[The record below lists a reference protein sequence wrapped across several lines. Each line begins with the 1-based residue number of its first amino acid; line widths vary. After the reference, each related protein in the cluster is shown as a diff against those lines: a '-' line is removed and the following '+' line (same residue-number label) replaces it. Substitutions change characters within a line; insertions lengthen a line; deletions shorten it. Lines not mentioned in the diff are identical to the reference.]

1 MNAEQRTSGRQPS
14 DQATW
19 LGLPVGNY
27 RLQPPSPF
35 IIITQPESWYSFTV
49 PRRVE
54 GWVDLGIAGKVHT
67 ARAQG
72 CKSQWLCDKHNCP
85 QRDLIPGLRA
95 LQSDMLL
102 LDHCDLLCFPVY
114 PRTYIHTHILII
126 ISAPPYYIVSAD
138 NCVVKRQYVES
149 CCMLQLNCISLTRWS
164 HWFSSRY
171 QNMHLFYTSLCQ

>member
-1 MNAEQRTSGRQPS
+1 VLSSWPQAIARVHSIHLMNAEQRTSGLQPS

-54 GWVDLGIAGKVHT
+54 GWVDLGTVGRVHT

-72 CKSQWLCDKHNCP
+72 CKSQWF
-85 QRDLIPGLRA
+85 LRWTQLPA
-95 LQSDMLL
+95 ARFD
-102 LDHCDLLCFPVY
+102 
-114 PRTYIHTHILII
+114 PRTSRTAVRHAIATARPLRPAYERSRSTRIKSTAIYSCLHIRQRTH
-126 ISAPPYYIVSAD
+126 
-138 NCVVKRQYVES
+138 
-149 CCMLQLNCISLTRWS
+149 
-164 HWFSSRY
+164 
-171 QNMHLFYTSLCQ
+171 